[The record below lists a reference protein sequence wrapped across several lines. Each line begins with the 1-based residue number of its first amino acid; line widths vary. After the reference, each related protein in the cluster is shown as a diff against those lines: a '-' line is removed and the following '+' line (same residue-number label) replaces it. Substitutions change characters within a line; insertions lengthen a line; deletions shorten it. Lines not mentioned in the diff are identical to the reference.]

1 MNHTDGAN
9 QMVKSEPLIHL
20 PTLVNPTMY
29 YISKKKHHPIKSKIY
44 NISRFQSREMCHR
57 SIRAVSFYGLLDNSV
72 KLCFLLGRPC
82 FNLLNLVFFTFIILD
97 PQIVWLSHHISFPT
111 EVDVYGEILVL
122 FTYIKRG
129 KIQ

>member
-29 YISKKKHHPIKSKIY
+29 YILKKKHHPIKSKIY

-57 SIRAVSFYGLLDNSV
+57 SIRE
-72 KLCFLLGRPC
+72 LCPSMVYLIIQLNFAFFLG
-82 FNLLNLVFFTFIILD
+82 D
-97 PQIVWLSHHISFPT
+97 PDSISSTSSSSHS
-111 EVDVYGEILVL
+111 
-122 FTYIKRG
+122 
-129 KIQ
+129 